1 MAVSAARPPIAEVPA
16 HATYGKGVKGEN
28 GKIPADLRL
37 KMNAFWMILA
47 VEAPLSPES
56 KVQLVH

>member
-16 HATYGKGVKGEN
+16 HAKGVKGEN

-37 KMNAFWMILA
+37 KMNAFWIILA